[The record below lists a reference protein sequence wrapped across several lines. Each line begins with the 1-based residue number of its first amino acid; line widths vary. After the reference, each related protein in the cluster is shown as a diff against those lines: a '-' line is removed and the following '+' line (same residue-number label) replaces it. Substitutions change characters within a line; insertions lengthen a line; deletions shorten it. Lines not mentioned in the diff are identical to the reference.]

1 MADGSHGVS
10 ISCGKY
16 ITQFGFCQVFCI
28 QKHKISYLCRTL
40 TPKKYY
46 NQMTKKLINMI
57 ALSMIT
63 LASCTSKNE
72 LKTEAEPKNPFL
84 TEYTTPFQVPPFDQI
99 KNEHYLPAFEAGMKE
114 QLAEVE
120 AIVSN
125 AETPTFQNTILPF
138 DKSGETLD
146 RVSNV
151 FFNLNECLTNDEMIK
166 IAETVL
172 PLLSKHSDSIMMNPK
187 LFERIDYVY
196 QHRNEMGLDGQ
207 QIRVVEKYEQDFVR
221 NGAALPA
228 DKQAELSKINEQLST
243 LSLQF
248 GNNLL
253 KENANYKLVI
263 ENEADLAGL
272 PQTSID
278 AAAEQAKN
286 DSLEGKWVFTLSKPS
301 LIPFLQFSERRDLR
315 EQMYKAY
322 YNRGDNNNAN
332 DNKQLINEMVKL
344 RVQKAKLFGY
354 DNYADYVL
362 AVNMAKDSKTV
373 DKFLID
379 IFNPAQQLAKKE
391 LAEMQ
396 AIADE
401 EGANIKLEGWDW
413 WYYAEKLRKAK
424 YAFDENQIKPY
435 LTVDNVRNG
444 MFMAANKLY
453 GVTFTQN
460 TNLPVY
466 YPGVE
471 TYEVKEANGDFLG
484 ILYMDYYP
492 RESKSGGAWCTSFR
506 ESGHDING
514 KKIYPVVSLVMNFT
528 PASGDTPALLTW
540 DETETMW
547 HEFGH
552 SLHAFF
558 SDGLYSR
565 TCGNVPHDYVEM
577 PSQIMENWVAEPEVI
592 RMYAKHYQTGEPM
605 PDSLITKIENSAL
618 FNQGFMTT
626 ELIAASILDMKFHE
640 ITSIDEIKNLDV
652 DAFEKQQMDAIGLM
666 PEILPRY
673 RSTNFSHIFNGGYSA
688 GYYAYTWAEV
698 LDKDAFNYFKSS
710 GDLFNPELAAKF
722 RKHCLQEC
730 GNDEGMVQ
738 YRKFRGQDPDYE
750 PYLKARGLE

>member
-1 MADGSHGVS
+1 
-10 ISCGKY
+10 
-16 ITQFGFCQVFCI
+16 
-28 QKHKISYLCRTL
+28 
-40 TPKKYY
+40 
-46 NQMTKKLINMI
+46 MI
-57 ALSMIT
+57 ALSVIT
-63 LASCTSKNE
+63 LASCTSKPE
-72 LKTEAEPKNPFL
+72 QKTEVEVPNPFL
-84 TEYTTPFQVPPFDQI
+84 SEYTTPFQVPPFDQI
-99 KNEHYLPAFEAGMKE
+99 KNEQYLPAFEAGIAE
-114 QLAEVE
+114 QQAEVE
-120 AIVSN
+120 AIVNN
-125 AETPTFQNTILPF
+125 AEPATFQNTILSF
-138 DKSGETLD
+138 DKSGKTLS

-151 FFNLNECLTNDEMIK
+151 FFNLNECLTNDEMVA
-166 IAETVL
+166 IAEQVL
-172 PLLSKHSDSIMMNPK
+172 PMLSKHSDAIMMNPK

-196 QHRNEMGLDGQ
+196 QHRNEMGLDDQ
-207 QIRVVEKYEQDFVR
+207 QIRVVEKYHQDFMR
-221 NGAALPA
+221 HGAGLTA
-228 DKQAELSKINEQLST
+228 DKQEELSKINEQLST

-253 KENANYKLVI
+253 KENAGYKLVVD
-263 ENEADLAGL
+263 NEANLAGL

-278 AAAEQAKN
+278 AAAEQAKA
-286 DSLEGKWVFTLSKPS
+286 DGMEGKWVFTLSKPS
-301 LIPFLQFSERRDLR
+301 LIPFLQFADNRNLR

-322 YNRGDNNNAN
+322 YNRGDNNNEF
-332 DNKQLINEMVKL
+332 DNKNLINEMCKL

-354 DNYADYVL
+354 NNYADYVL
-362 AVNMAKDSKTV
+362 AVNMAQDSKTV

-396 AIADE
+396 AIADK
-401 EGANIKLEGWDW
+401 EGAGIKLEGWDW

-424 YAFDENQIKPY
+424 YDFDENYIKPY
-435 LTVDNVRNG
+435 LTVDNVRDG

-453 GVTFTQN
+453 GINFTKN
-460 TNLPVY
+460 ENLPVY

-492 RESKSGGAWCTSFR
+492 RDSKSGGAWCTSFR
-506 ESGHDING
+506 ESGYDING

-565 TCGNVPHDYVEM
+565 TCGNVPHDYVEL

-592 RMYAKHYQTGEPM
+592 RMYAKHYQTGEVM
-605 PDSLITKIENSAL
+605 PDSLIAKIENSAL

-626 ELIAASILDMKFHE
+626 ELIAASILDMKYHE
-640 ITSIDEIKNLDV
+640 LTEPQDLDV

-673 RSTNFSHIFNGGYSA
+673 RSTNFAHIFNGGYSA

-698 LDKDAFNYFKSS
+698 LDKDAFNYFKTS
-710 GDLFNPELAAKF
+710 GDLFNPELAASF
-722 RKHCLQEC
+722 RKNCLQEC

-750 PYLKARGLE
+750 PYLKARGLK

>member
-1 MADGSHGVS
+1 MMS
-10 ISCGKY
+10 
-16 ITQFGFCQVFCI
+16 
-28 QKHKISYLCRTL
+28 
-40 TPKKYY
+40 
-46 NQMTKKLINMI
+46 KKLINMI
-57 ALSMIT
+57 ALSVIT
-63 LASCTSKNE
+63 LASCSTKNE
-72 LKTEAEPKNPFL
+72 PKTEAEPKNPFL

-99 KNEHYLPAFEAGMKE
+99 KNEHYLPAFEAGIKE
-114 QLAEVE
+114 QQAEIE
-120 AIVSN
+120 TIANST
-125 AETPTFQNTILPF
+125 ETPTFENTILPF
-138 DKSGETLD
+138 DKSGQTLD

-151 FFNLNECLTNDEMIK
+151 FFNLNECLTNDEMNA
-166 IAETVL
+166 IAEQVL
-172 PLLSKHSDSIMMNPK
+172 PMLSKHGDAIMMNPK

-196 QHRNEMGLDGQ
+196 QHRNDMGLDDQ
-207 QIRVVEKYEQDFVR
+207 QIRVVEKYYKDFVR
-221 NGAALPA
+221 SGAGLPA

-253 KENANYKLVI
+253 KENAGFKLVI
-263 ENEADLAGL
+263 ENKEDLAGL
-272 PQTSID
+272 PKTSID

-286 DSLEGKWVFTLSKPS
+286 DGMEGKWVFTLSKPS
-301 LIPFLQFSERRDLR
+301 LIPFLQFSEKRDLR

-322 YNRGDNNNAN
+322 YNRGDNGNEY
-332 DNKQLINEMVKL
+332 DNKTLINEMLKL
-344 RVQKAKLFGY
+344 RVQKAQLMGF
-354 DNYADYVL
+354 DNHANYILD
-362 AVNMAKDSKTV
+362 VNMAKDAATV

-379 IFNPAQQLAKKE
+379 IFNPAHKLAKRE

-396 AIADE
+396 AIAKA
-401 EGANIKLEGWDW
+401 EGDDFKLEGWDW

-453 GVTFTQN
+453 GITFTQN

-484 ILYMDYYP
+484 ILYMDYFP

-506 ESGHDING
+506 ESGHDIEGN
-514 KKIYPVVSLVMNFT
+514 KIYPVVSLVMNFT
-528 PASGDTPALLTW
+528 PATGDTPALLTW

-565 TCGNVPHDYVEM
+565 TCGSVPRDYVEL

-592 RMYAKHYQTGEPM
+592 RMFAKHYQTGDVM

-640 ITSIDEIKNLDV
+640 LTEVKDLDV
-652 DAFEKQQMDAIGLM
+652 DAFEKEQMDAIGLM

-710 GDLFNPELAAKF
+710 GDLFNPELAASF
-722 RKHCLQEC
+722 RKNCLQEC

-738 YRKFRGQDPDYE
+738 YRKFRGQDPAYE
-750 PYLKARGLE
+750 PYLKARGLK

>member
-1 MADGSHGVS
+1 
-10 ISCGKY
+10 
-16 ITQFGFCQVFCI
+16 
-28 QKHKISYLCRTL
+28 
-40 TPKKYY
+40 
-46 NQMTKKLINMI
+46 MTKKLINMI
-57 ALSMIT
+57 ALSVIT
-63 LASCTSKNE
+63 LASCTSKPE
-72 LKTEAEPKNPFL
+72 QKAEVESPNPFL
-84 TEYTTPFQVPPFDQI
+84 SEYTTPFQVPPFDQI
-99 KNEHYLPAFEAGMKE
+99 KNEHYMPAFEAGIKE
-114 QLAEVE
+114 QQAEVE
-120 AIVSN
+120 AICNN
-125 AETPTFQNTILPF
+125 AEPATFENTILPF
-138 DKSGETLD
+138 DKSGQILD

-151 FFNLNECLTNDEMIK
+151 FFNLNECLTNDEMIA
-166 IAETVL
+166 IAEQVL
-172 PLLSKHSDSIMMNPK
+172 PMLSKHSDAIMMNPK

-196 QHRNEMGLDGQ
+196 QHRNEMGLDDQ
-207 QIRVVEKYEQDFVR
+207 QIRVVEKYHQDFIR
-221 NGAALPA
+221 SGAGLDAEQ
-228 DKQAELSKINEQLST
+228 QAELSRINEQLST

-253 KENANYKLVI
+253 KENAGYKLVV

-278 AAAEQAKN
+278 AAAEQAKA
-286 DSLEGKWVFTLSKPS
+286 DGMEGKWVFTLSKPS
-301 LIPFLQFSERRDLR
+301 LIPFLQFADNRDLR
-315 EQMYKAY
+315 EQMYKDY
-322 YNRGDNNNAN
+322 YNRGDNNNDY
-332 DNKQLINEMVKL
+332 DNKKLINEMCKL
-344 RVQKAKLFGY
+344 RVQKAKLFGF

-362 AVNMAKDSKTV
+362 DVNMAKDSKTV

-396 AIADE
+396 AIADK

-413 WYYAEKLRKAK
+413 WYYAEKLSKAK
-424 YAFDENQIKPY
+424 YDFDENYIKPY

-453 GVTFTQN
+453 GISFTQN
-460 TNLPVY
+460 TNLPIY

-484 ILYMDYYP
+484 ILYLDYYP

-514 KKIYPVVSLVMNFT
+514 KKIYPVISLVMNFT

-558 SDGLYSR
+558 SDGLYTR

-592 RMYAKHYQTGEPM
+592 RMYAKHYQTGEVM
-605 PDSLITKIENSAL
+605 PDSLIAKIENSAL

-626 ELIAASILDMKFHE
+626 ELIAASILDMKYHE
-640 ITSIDEIKNLDV
+640 LTEAQDLDI

-710 GDLFNPELAAKF
+710 GDLFNQELAASF
-722 RKHCLQEC
+722 RKNCLQEC

-750 PYLKARGLE
+750 PYLKARGLK

>member
-1 MADGSHGVS
+1 MA
-10 ISCGKY
+10 
-16 ITQFGFCQVFCI
+16 
-28 QKHKISYLCRTL
+28 
-40 TPKKYY
+40 
-46 NQMTKKLINMI
+46 KKLIKMI
-57 ALSMIT
+57 ALSVIT
-63 LASCTSKNE
+63 LAACTSTNE
-72 LKTEAEPKNPFL
+72 PKPEAETPNPFL

-120 AIVSN
+120 AIVN
-125 AETPTFQNTILPF
+125 NEETPTFENTILPF
-138 DKSGETLD
+138 DKSGKILS

-151 FFNLNECLTNDEMIK
+151 FFNLNECLTDDEMIA
-166 IAETVL
+166 IAEQVL
-172 PLLSKHSDSIMMNPK
+172 PMLSKHSDSIMMNPK

-196 QHRNEMGLDGQ
+196 QHRAEMGLDDQ

-228 DKQAELSKINEQLST
+228 EKQAELSQINEQLST

-253 KENANYKLVI
+253 KENAGYKLVI

-278 AAAEQAKN
+278 AAAEQAK
-286 DSLEGKWVFTLSKPS
+286 SEGMEGKWVFTLSKPS
-301 LIPFLQFSERRDLR
+301 LIPFLQFADNRNLR

-322 YNRGDNNNAN
+322 YNRGDNNNEY
-332 DNKQLINEMVKL
+332 DNKKLVNEMCKL

-362 AVNMAKDSKTV
+362 AVNMAQDSKTV

-396 AIADE
+396 AIADA
-401 EGANIKLEGWDW
+401 EGANFKLEGWDW

-444 MFMAANKLY
+444 MFDAANKLY
-453 GVTFTQN
+453 GVTFTKN
-460 TNLPVY
+460 ETLTIY

-484 ILYMDYYP
+484 ILYLDYYP

-506 ESGHDING
+506 ESGHDIEGN
-514 KKIYPVVSLVMNFT
+514 KIYPVISLVMNFT
-528 PASGDTPALLTW
+528 PASGNTPALLTW

-565 TCGNVPHDYVEM
+565 TCGNVPHDYVEL

-592 RMYAKHYQTGEPM
+592 RMYAKHYQTGEVM
-605 PDSLITKIENSAL
+605 PDSLINKIENSAL

-626 ELIAASILDMKFHE
+626 ELIAASILDMKYHE
-640 ITSIDEIKNLDV
+640 LTEPQDLDV

-666 PEILPRY
+666 SEILPRY
-673 RSTNFSHIFNGGYSA
+673 RSTNFAHIFNGGYSA

-698 LDKDAFNYFKSS
+698 LDKDAFNYFKTS
-710 GDLFNPELAAKF
+710 GDLFNPELAASF
-722 RKHCLQEC
+722 RKNCLQEC

-738 YRKFRGQDPDYE
+738 YRKFRGQEPEYE
-750 PYLKARGLE
+750 PYLKARGLK

>member
-1 MADGSHGVS
+1 MQAKKATFFIFAAQKS
-10 ISCGKY
+10 ITKPN
-16 ITQFGFCQVFCI
+16 TM
-28 QKHKISYLCRTL
+28 
-40 TPKKYY
+40 
-46 NQMTKKLINMI
+46 NKKLINML
-57 ALSMIT
+57 ALSVIT
-63 LASCTSKNE
+63 LASCTSKPQQ
-72 LKTEAEPKNPFL
+72 KTEAEAPNPFL
-84 TEYTTPFQVPPFDQI
+84 SEYTTPFQVPPFDQI
-99 KNEHYLPAFEAGMKE
+99 KNEQYMPAFEAGMKE
-114 QLAEVE
+114 QLAEVG
-120 AIVSN
+120 AICNS
-125 AETPTFQNTILPF
+125 AETPTFANTILPF

-151 FFNLNECLTNDEMIK
+151 FFNLNECLTNDEMIA
-166 IAETVL
+166 IAEQVL

-196 QHRNEMGLDGQ
+196 QHRNEMGLDDQ
-207 QIRVVEKYEQDFVR
+207 QIRVVEKYHQDFIR
-221 NGAALPA
+221 SGAGLPA
-228 DKQAELSKINEQLST
+228 DKQEELSKINEQLST

-248 GNNLL
+248 GNNLV
-253 KENANYKLVI
+253 KENASYKLVI

-278 AAAEQAKN
+278 AAAEQAKT
-286 DSLEGKWVFTLSKPS
+286 DGQEGKWVFTLSKPS
-301 LIPFLQFSERRDLR
+301 LIPFLQFADNRDLR

-322 YNRGDNNNAN
+322 YNRGDNNNEY
-332 DNKQLINEMVKL
+332 DNKKLINEMCKL
-344 RVQKAKLFGY
+344 RVQKAKIFGF

-362 AVNMAKDSKTV
+362 DVNMAKDSKTV

-396 AIADE
+396 AIADA
-401 EGANIKLEGWDW
+401 EGAGIKLEGWDW

-424 YAFDENQIKPY
+424 YAFDENYIKPY

-444 MFMAANKLY
+444 MFTAANKLY
-453 GVTFTQN
+453 GITFTQN

-506 ESGHDING
+506 ESGYDING

-558 SDGLYSR
+558 SDGLYDR

-605 PDSLITKIENSAL
+605 PDSLIDKIENSAL

-626 ELIAASILDMKFHE
+626 ELIAASILDMKYHE
-640 ITSIDEIKNLDV
+640 LTEPQDLDV

-710 GDLFNPELAAKF
+710 GDLFNPELAASF
-722 RKHCLQEC
+722 RKNCLQEC

-750 PYLKARGLE
+750 PYLKARGLK

>member
-1 MADGSHGVS
+1 MA
-10 ISCGKY
+10 
-16 ITQFGFCQVFCI
+16 
-28 QKHKISYLCRTL
+28 
-40 TPKKYY
+40 
-46 NQMTKKLINMI
+46 KKLINMI
-57 ALSMIT
+57 ALSVIT
-63 LASCTSKNE
+63 LASCNTNNE
-72 LKTEAEPKNPFL
+72 PKTEAEPKNPFL

-99 KNEHYLPAFEAGMKE
+99 KNEHYLPAFEAGIKE
-114 QLAEVE
+114 QQAEIE
-120 AIVSN
+120 TIANST
-125 AETPTFQNTILPF
+125 ETPTFENTILPF
-138 DKSGETLD
+138 DKSGQTLD

-151 FFNLNECLTNDEMIK
+151 FFNLNECLTNDEMNA
-166 IAETVL
+166 IAEQVL
-172 PLLSKHSDSIMMNPK
+172 PMLSKHGDAIMMNPK

-196 QHRNEMGLDGQ
+196 QHRNEMGLDDQ
-207 QIRVVEKYEQDFVR
+207 QIRVVEKYHQDFVR

-228 DKQAELSKINEQLST
+228 DKQGELSQINEQLST

-278 AAAEQAKN
+278 AAAEQAKA
-286 DSLEGKWVFTLSKPS
+286 DGMEGKWVFTLSKPS
-301 LIPFLQFSERRDLR
+301 LIPFLQFADNYKLR
-315 EQMYKAY
+315 KEMYDAY
-322 YNRGDNNNAN
+322 YNRGDNNNEY
-332 DNKQLINEMVKL
+332 DNKALIKQMLEL
-344 RVQKAKLFGY
+344 RLKKAQLFGY
-354 DNYADYVL
+354 ENFADYVL
-362 AVNMAKDSKTV
+362 AVNMAHDSKTV
-373 DKFLID
+373 DKFLVD
-379 IFNPAQQLAKKE
+379 IFKPAQDLAKKE

-396 AIADE
+396 EIRYKEYMSRTFEKE
-401 EGANIKLEGWDW
+401 EIVKPKDRVNKIYGSDW
-413 WYYAEKLRKAK
+413 WYYAEKLRKVK
-424 YAFDENQIKPY
+424 YDFDENYIKPY

-453 GVTFTQN
+453 GITFTQN
-460 TNLPVY
+460 TNLPIY

-484 ILYMDYYP
+484 ILYLDYYP

-592 RMYAKHYQTGEPM
+592 RMYAKHYKTGEPM
-605 PDSLITKIENSAL
+605 PDSLIAKIENSAL

-640 ITSIDEIKNLDV
+640 ITSIKEIQAMDV

-666 PEILPRY
+666 REILPRY

-710 GDLFNPELAAKF
+710 GDLFNPELAASF
-722 RKHCLQEC
+722 RKNCLQEC

-750 PYLKARGLE
+750 PYLKARGLK

>member
-1 MADGSHGVS
+1 MA
-10 ISCGKY
+10 
-16 ITQFGFCQVFCI
+16 
-28 QKHKISYLCRTL
+28 
-40 TPKKYY
+40 
-46 NQMTKKLINMI
+46 KKLINMI

-63 LASCTSKNE
+63 LASCTSNNE
-72 LKTEAEPKNPFL
+72 PKTEAEPKNPFL

-196 QHRNEMGLDGQ
+196 QHRNEMGLDDQ

-228 DKQAELSKINEQLST
+228 DKQEELSKINEQLST

-253 KENANYKLVI
+253 KENAGFKLVI

-278 AAAEQAKN
+278 AAAEQAKAEGM
-286 DSLEGKWVFTLSKPS
+286 EGKWVFTLSKPS

-322 YNRGDNNNAN
+322 YNRGDNNNEY
-332 DNKQLINEMVKL
+332 DNKKLINEMVKL

-362 AVNMAKDSKTV
+362 AVNMAKDLKTV

-396 AIADE
+396 AIADA

-626 ELIAASILDMKFHE
+626 ELIAASILDMKYHE
-640 ITSIDEIKNLDV
+640 LTEVKDLDV
-652 DAFEKQQMDAIGLM
+652 DTFEKEQMDAIGLM

-710 GDLFNPELAAKF
+710 GDLFNPELAASF
-722 RKHCLQEC
+722 RKNCLQEC

-750 PYLKARGLE
+750 PYLKARGLK

>member
-1 MADGSHGVS
+1 MA
-10 ISCGKY
+10 
-16 ITQFGFCQVFCI
+16 
-28 QKHKISYLCRTL
+28 
-40 TPKKYY
+40 
-46 NQMTKKLINMI
+46 KKLINMI

-63 LASCTSKNE
+63 LASCTSNNE
-72 LKTEAEPKNPFL
+72 PKTEAEPKNPFL

-151 FFNLNECLTNDEMIK
+151 FFNLNECLTNDEMVA
-166 IAETVL
+166 IAEQVL
-172 PLLSKHSDSIMMNPK
+172 PMLSKHSDAIMMNPK

-196 QHRNEMGLDGQ
+196 QHRNEMGLDDQ
-207 QIRVVEKYEQDFVR
+207 QIRVVEKYHQDFIR
-221 NGAALPA
+221 SGASLNAEQ
-228 DKQAELSKINEQLST
+228 QAELSQINEQLST

-253 KENANYKLVI
+253 KENAGYKLVV

-278 AAAEQAKN
+278 AAAEQAKAEGM
-286 DSLEGKWVFTLSKPS
+286 EGKWVFTLSKPS
-301 LIPFLQFSERRDLR
+301 LIPFLQFADNRDLR
-315 EQMYKAY
+315 EKMYKAY
-322 YNRGDNNNAN
+322 YNRGDNNNEY
-332 DNKQLINEMVKL
+332 DNKKLINEMCKL

-362 AVNMAKDSKTV
+362 AVNMAQDSKTV

-471 TYEVKEANGDFLG
+471 TFEVKEANGDFLG
-484 ILYMDYYP
+484 ILYLDYYP

-640 ITSIDEIKNLDV
+640 LTEVKDLDV
-652 DAFEKQQMDAIGLM
+652 DAFEKEQMDAIGLM
-666 PEILPRY
+666 KEILPRY

-710 GDLFNPELAAKF
+710 GDLFNPELAASF
-722 RKHCLQEC
+722 RKNCLQEC

-750 PYLKARGLE
+750 PYLKARGLK

>member
-1 MADGSHGVS
+1 
-10 ISCGKY
+10 
-16 ITQFGFCQVFCI
+16 
-28 QKHKISYLCRTL
+28 
-40 TPKKYY
+40 
-46 NQMTKKLINMI
+46 MI
-57 ALSMIT
+57 ALSVIT
-63 LASCTSKNE
+63 LASCTSKPE
-72 LKTEAEPKNPFL
+72 QKPEAESPNPFL

-99 KNEHYLPAFEAGMKE
+99 KNEHYLPAFEAGIAE
-114 QLAEVE
+114 QQAEIE
-120 AIVSN
+120 AIAN
-125 AETPTFQNTILPF
+125 NTEPATFKNTILPY
-138 DKSGETLD
+138 DKSGQTLS

-151 FFNLNECLTNDEMIK
+151 FFNLNECLTNDEMVA
-166 IAETVL
+166 IAEQVL
-172 PLLSKHSDSIMMNPK
+172 PMLSKHSDAIMMNPK
-187 LFERIDYVY
+187 LFERIDYVF
-196 QHRNEMGLDGQ
+196 QHCEEMELDDQ
-207 QIRVVEKYEQDFVR
+207 QIRVVKKYHEDFMR
-221 NGAALPA
+221 HGAGLPA
-228 DKQAELSKINEQLST
+228 DKQAELSQINEQLST

-253 KENANYKLVI
+253 KENSGYKLII
-263 ENEADLAGL
+263 EDEKDLAGL

-278 AAAEQAKN
+278 AAAEQAKAEGM
-286 DSLEGKWVFTLSKPS
+286 EGKWVFTLSKPS
-301 LIPFLQFSERRDLR
+301 LIPFLQFADNRDLR
-315 EQMYKAY
+315 EKMYKAY
-322 YNRGDNNNAN
+322 YNRGDNNNEY
-332 DNKQLINEMVKL
+332 DNKKLINEMCKL

-362 AVNMAKDSKTV
+362 AVNMAQNSKIV

-396 AIADE
+396 AIADA
-401 EGANIKLEGWDW
+401 EGAGIKLEGWDW

-424 YAFDENQIKPY
+424 YDFDENYIKPY

-453 GVTFTQN
+453 GITFTQN
-460 TNLPVY
+460 TNLPIY

-484 ILYMDYYP
+484 ILYMDYFP

-558 SDGLYSR
+558 SEGLYTR

-592 RMYAKHYQTGEPM
+592 RMYAKHYKTGEVM
-605 PDSLITKIENSAL
+605 PDSLIAKIENSAL

-640 ITSIDEIKNLDV
+640 LTEVQDLDV

-710 GDLFNPELAAKF
+710 GDLFNPELAASF
-722 RKHCLQEC
+722 RKNCLQEC

-750 PYLKARGLE
+750 PYLKARGLK

>member
-1 MADGSHGVS
+1 MS
-10 ISCGKY
+10 K
-16 ITQFGFCQVFCI
+16 
-28 QKHKISYLCRTL
+28 KII
-40 TPKKYY
+40 K
-46 NQMTKKLINMI
+46 MI
-57 ALSMIT
+57 ALSVIT
-63 LASCTSKNE
+63 LASCTSKPE
-72 LKTEAEPKNPFL
+72 QKVKVEEPNPFL
-84 TEYTTPFQVPPFDQI
+84 NEYTTPFQVPPFDQI

-120 AIVSN
+120 AIVDK
-125 AETPTFQNTILPF
+125 AEPATFENTILPY
-138 DKSGETLD
+138 DKSGKILS

-151 FFNLNECLTNDEMIK
+151 FFNLNECLTNDEMIA
-166 IAETVL
+166 IAEQVL
-172 PLLSKHSDSIMMNPK
+172 PLISKHSDAIMMNPK

-196 QHRNEMGLDGQ
+196 QHRNEMGLDDQ
-207 QIRVVEKYEQDFVR
+207 QIRVVEKYHQDFMR
-221 NGAALPA
+221 HGAGLSAE
-228 DKQAELSKINEQLST
+228 KQAELSQINEQLST

-253 KENANYKLVI
+253 KENAGYKLVI
-263 ENEADLAGL
+263 DNEKDLSGL

-278 AAAEQAKN
+278 AATEQAKAEGM
-286 DSLEGKWVFTLSKPS
+286 EGKWVFTLSKPS
-301 LIPFLQFSERRDLR
+301 LIPFLQFADNRDLR

-322 YNRGDNNNAN
+322 YNRGDNNNEY
-332 DNKQLINEMVKL
+332 DNKKLINEMCKL

-391 LAEMQ
+391 LSEMQ
-396 AIADE
+396 AIADKA
-401 EGANIKLEGWDW
+401 GANIKLEGWDW

-424 YAFDENQIKPY
+424 YDFDENYIKPY

-453 GVTFTQN
+453 GITFTQN
-460 TNLPVY
+460 TNLPIY

-484 ILYMDYYP
+484 ILYLDYYP

-558 SDGLYSR
+558 SDGLYTR

-592 RMYAKHYQTGEPM
+592 RMYAKHYQTSEPM
-605 PDSLITKIENSAL
+605 PDSLINKIENSAL

-640 ITSIDEIKNLDV
+640 LTEVQDLDV

-710 GDLFNPELAAKF
+710 GNLFNPELAASF
-722 RKHCLQEC
+722 RKNCLQEC

-738 YRKFRGQDPDYE
+738 YRKFRGQDPDSG
-750 PYLKARGLE
+750 PYLKARGLK

>member
-1 MADGSHGVS
+1 M
-10 ISCGKY
+10 
-16 ITQFGFCQVFCI
+16 
-28 QKHKISYLCRTL
+28 
-40 TPKKYY
+40 
-46 NQMTKKLINMI
+46 
-57 ALSMIT
+57 
-63 LASCTSKNE
+63 
-72 LKTEAEPKNPFL
+72 
-84 TEYTTPFQVPPFDQI
+84 PPFDQI
-99 KNEHYLPAFEAGMKE
+99 KNEHYMPAFETGIAE
-114 QLAEVE
+114 QQAEVD
-120 AIVSN
+120 AIVNN
-125 AETPTFQNTILPF
+125 AETPTFENTILPF
-138 DKSGETLD
+138 DKSGQTLN

-151 FFNLNECLTNDEMIK
+151 FFNLNECLTNDEMVA
-166 IAETVL
+166 IAEQVL
-172 PLLSKHSDSIMMNPK
+172 PMLSKHSDAIMMNPK
-187 LFERIDYVY
+187 LFERIDYVF
-196 QHRNEMGLDGQ
+196 QHCDEMGLDDQ
-207 QIRVVEKYEQDFVR
+207 QIRVVKKYHEDFMR
-221 NGAALPA
+221 HGAGLPA
-228 DKQAELSKINEQLST
+228 DKQAELSQINERLST

-253 KENANYKLVI
+253 KENAGYKLVI

-278 AAAEQAKN
+278 AAAEQAKAEGM
-286 DSLEGKWVFTLSKPS
+286 EGKWVFTLSKPS
-301 LIPFLQFSERRDLR
+301 LIPFLQFADNRDMR

-322 YNRGDNNNAN
+322 YNRGDNGNEY
-332 DNKQLINEMVKL
+332 DNKQLINEMCKL

-362 AVNMAKDSKTV
+362 AVNMAQDSKTV

-396 AIADE
+396 SIADK

-424 YAFDENQIKPY
+424 YDFDENYIKPY

-444 MFMAANKLY
+444 MFTAANKLY
-453 GVTFTQN
+453 GITFTQN

-558 SDGLYSR
+558 SDGLYTR

-592 RMYAKHYQTGEPM
+592 RMYAKHYKTGEVM
-605 PDSLITKIENSAL
+605 PDSLIAKIENSAL

-626 ELIAASILDMKFHE
+626 ELIAASILDMKYHE
-640 ITSIDEIKNLDV
+640 LTEVQDLDI

-710 GDLFNPELAAKF
+710 GNLFNPELAASF
-722 RKHCLQEC
+722 RKNCLQEC

-750 PYLKARGLE
+750 PYLKARGLK

>member
-1 MADGSHGVS
+1 MA
-10 ISCGKY
+10 
-16 ITQFGFCQVFCI
+16 
-28 QKHKISYLCRTL
+28 
-40 TPKKYY
+40 
-46 NQMTKKLINMI
+46 KKLINMI
-57 ALSMIT
+57 ALSVIT
-63 LASCTSKNE
+63 LASCSTKNE
-72 LKTEAEPKNPFL
+72 PKTEAEPKNPFL

-114 QLAEVE
+114 QLADVE
-120 AIVSN
+120 AIVGN
-125 AETPTFQNTILPF
+125 ADTPTFQNTILPF

-151 FFNLNECLTNDEMIK
+151 FFNLNECLTNDEMIA
-166 IAETVL
+166 IAEQVL
-172 PLLSKHSDSIMMNPK
+172 PMLSKHSDSIMMNPK

-196 QHRNEMGLDGQ
+196 QHRNEMGLDDQ

-228 DKQAELSKINEQLST
+228 DKQEELSKINEQLST

-253 KENANYKLVI
+253 KENAGYKLVI
-263 ENEADLAGL
+263 ENKEDLAGL

-278 AAAEQAKN
+278 AAAEQAKA
-286 DSLEGKWVFTLSKPS
+286 DGMEGKWVFTLSKPS

-396 AIADE
+396 AIADA

-592 RMYAKHYQTGEPM
+592 RMYAKHYKTGEPM

-640 ITSIDEIKNLDV
+640 LTEVKDLDV
-652 DAFEKQQMDAIGLM
+652 DAFEKEQMDAIGLM

-710 GDLFNPELAAKF
+710 GDLFNPELAASF
-722 RKHCLQEC
+722 RKNCLQEC

-750 PYLKARGLE
+750 PYLKARGLK

>member
-1 MADGSHGVS
+1 
-10 ISCGKY
+10 
-16 ITQFGFCQVFCI
+16 
-28 QKHKISYLCRTL
+28 
-40 TPKKYY
+40 
-46 NQMTKKLINMI
+46 MI
-57 ALSMIT
+57 ALSVIT
-63 LASCTSKNE
+63 LASCT
-72 LKTEAEPKNPFL
+72 TEPKPQPEVEKPNPFL
-84 TEYTTPFQVPPFDQI
+84 SEYTTPFQVPPFDQI

-120 AIVSN
+120 AIVNN
-125 AETPTFQNTILPF
+125 AEPATFENTILPY
-138 DKSGETLD
+138 DKSGQTLN

-151 FFNLNECLTNDEMIK
+151 FFNLNECLTNDEMVA
-166 IAETVL
+166 IAEQVL
-172 PLLSKHSDSIMMNPK
+172 PMLSKHSDSIMMNPK

-196 QHRNEMGLDGQ
+196 QHRNETGLDDQ
-207 QIRVVEKYEQDFVR
+207 QIRVVEKYHQDFMR
-221 NGAALPA
+221 HGAGLPA
-228 DKQAELSKINEQLST
+228 DKQAELSRINEQLST

-253 KENANYKLVI
+253 KENAGYKLVI

-278 AAAEQAKN
+278 AAAEQAKAEGM
-286 DSLEGKWVFTLSKPS
+286 EGKWVFTLSKPS
-301 LIPFLQFSERRDLR
+301 LIPFLQFADNRDLR

-322 YNRGDNNNAN
+322 YNRGDNNNEY
-332 DNKQLINEMVKL
+332 DNKKLINEMCKL
-344 RVQKAKLFGY
+344 RVQKAKLFGF

-362 AVNMAKDSKTV
+362 DVNMAKDSKTV

-379 IFNPAQQLAKKE
+379 IFNPAQKLAKKE

-396 AIADE
+396 AIADK

-424 YAFDENQIKPY
+424 YDFDENYIKPY

-444 MFMAANKLY
+444 MFTAANKLY
-453 GVTFTQN
+453 GISFTQN
-460 TNLPVY
+460 TNLPIY

-484 ILYMDYYP
+484 ILYLDYYP

-514 KKIYPVVSLVMNFT
+514 KKIYPVISLVMNFT

-558 SDGLYSR
+558 SDGLYTR

-592 RMYAKHYQTGEPM
+592 RMYAKHYQTGEVM
-605 PDSLITKIENSAL
+605 PDSLIAKIENSAL

-626 ELIAASILDMKFHE
+626 ELIAASILDMKYHE
-640 ITSIDEIKNLDV
+640 LTEPQDLDV

-673 RSTNFSHIFNGGYSA
+673 RSTNFAHIFNGGYSA

-710 GDLFNPELAAKF
+710 GDLFNQELAASF
-722 RKHCLQEC
+722 RKNCLQEC

-738 YRKFRGQDPDYE
+738 YRKFRGQDPDYG
-750 PYLKARGLE
+750 PYLKARGLK

>member
-1 MADGSHGVS
+1 
-10 ISCGKY
+10 
-16 ITQFGFCQVFCI
+16 
-28 QKHKISYLCRTL
+28 
-40 TPKKYY
+40 
-46 NQMTKKLINMI
+46 MTKKLINMI
-57 ALSMIT
+57 ALSVIT
-63 LASCTSKNE
+63 LASCTTKPEQKAENE
-72 LKTEAEPKNPFL
+72 IPNPFL
-84 TEYTTPFQVPPFDQI
+84 SEYTTQFQVPPFDQI
-99 KNEHYLPAFEAGMKE
+99 KNEHYLPAFDAGIAE
-114 QLAEVE
+114 QQAEVE
-120 AIVSN
+120 AIIN
-125 AETPTFQNTILPF
+125 KEEMPTFENTILPY
-138 DKSGETLD
+138 DKSGKILS

-151 FFNLNECLTNDEMIK
+151 FFNLNECLTNDEMVA
-166 IAETVL
+166 IAEKVL
-172 PLLSKHSDSIMMNPK
+172 PMLSKHSDAIMMNPK

-196 QHRNEMGLDGQ
+196 QHRNEMGLDDQ
-207 QIRVVEKYEQDFVR
+207 QIRVVEKYHQDFVR

-228 DKQAELSKINEQLST
+228 DKQAELSQINEQLST

-253 KENANYKLVI
+253 KENAGYKLVI

-278 AAAEQAKN
+278 AAAEQAKVEGM
-286 DSLEGKWVFTLSKPS
+286 EGKWVFTLSKPS
-301 LIPFLQFSERRDLR
+301 LIPFLQYADNRDLR
-315 EQMYKAY
+315 EKMYKAY
-322 YNRGDNNNAN
+322 YNRGDNNNEY
-332 DNKQLINEMVKL
+332 DNKALIKQMLEL
-344 RVQKAKLFGY
+344 RQQKAQLMGF
-354 DNYADYVL
+354 DNFANYVL
-362 AVNMAKDSKTV
+362 DVNMAKDAATV

-379 IFNPAQQLAKKE
+379 IFNPAQELAKRE

-396 AIADE
+396 AIADAE
-401 EGANIKLEGWDW
+401 AAGFKLEGWDW

-424 YAFDENQIKPY
+424 YDFDENYIKPY

-453 GVTFTQN
+453 GITFTQN

-484 ILYMDYYP
+484 ILYLDYYP

-514 KKIYPVVSLVMNFT
+514 KKIYPVISLVMNFT

-558 SDGLYSR
+558 SDGLYTR

-577 PSQIMENWVAEPEVI
+577 PSQIMKNWVAEPEVI
-592 RMYAKHYQTGEPM
+592 RMYAKHYKTGEVM

-618 FNQGFMTT
+618 FNPGFMTT
-626 ELIAASILDMKFHE
+626 ELIAASILDMKYHE
-640 ITSIDEIKNLDV
+640 LTEVQDLDV
-652 DAFEKQQMDAIGLM
+652 DVFEKQQMDAISLM

-698 LDKDAFNYFKSS
+698 LDKDAFNFFKSS
-710 GDLFNPELAAKF
+710 GDLFNPELAASF
-722 RKHCLQEC
+722 RKNCLQEC

-750 PYLKARGLE
+750 PYLKARGLK

>member
-1 MADGSHGVS
+1 
-10 ISCGKY
+10 
-16 ITQFGFCQVFCI
+16 
-28 QKHKISYLCRTL
+28 
-40 TPKKYY
+40 
-46 NQMTKKLINMI
+46 MI
-57 ALSMIT
+57 ALSVIV
-63 LASCTSKNE
+63 LASCTSKPE
-72 LKTEAEPKNPFL
+72 QKPEAEKPNPFL
-84 TEYTTPFQVPPFDQI
+84 SEYTTPFQVPPFDEI
-99 KNEHYLPAFEAGMKE
+99 KNEHYLPAFEAGIAE
-114 QLAEVE
+114 QQAEIDD
-120 AIVSN
+120 IVNN
-125 AETPTFQNTILPF
+125 AETPTFENTILPY
-138 DKSGETLD
+138 DKSGQTLS

-151 FFNLNECLTNDEMIK
+151 FFNLNECLTNDEMVA
-166 IAETVL
+166 IAEQVL
-172 PLLSKHSDSIMMNPK
+172 PMLSKHSDAIMMNPK

-196 QHRNEMGLDGQ
+196 QHRNEMGLDDQ
-207 QIRVVEKYEQDFVR
+207 QIRVVEKYHQDFMR
-221 NGAALPA
+221 HGAGLNAEQ
-228 DKQAELSKINEQLST
+228 QAELSQINEQLST

-253 KENANYKLVI
+253 KENAGYKLVI
-263 ENEADLAGL
+263 EDKADLAGL
-272 PQTSID
+272 PQTSIA
-278 AAAEQAKN
+278 AAAEQAKA
-286 DSLEGKWVFTLSKPS
+286 DGMEGKWVFTLSKPS
-301 LIPFLQFSERRDLR
+301 LIPFLQFADNRDLR

-322 YNRGDNNNAN
+322 YNRGDNNNEY
-332 DNKQLINEMVKL
+332 DNKKLVNEMCKL
-344 RVQKAKLFGY
+344 RVQKAKLFGF

-362 AVNMAKDSKTV
+362 DVNMAKDSKTV

-379 IFNPAQQLAKKE
+379 IFNPAQKLAKKE

-396 AIADE
+396 AIADK

-424 YAFDENQIKPY
+424 YDFDENYIKPY
-435 LTVDNVRNG
+435 LTVDNVRDG
-444 MFMAANKLY
+444 MFLAARMLY
-453 GVTFTQN
+453 GVTFTKN
-460 TNLPVY
+460 ETLPIY

-471 TYEVKEANGDFLG
+471 TYEVKEANGDLLG

-640 ITSIDEIKNLDV
+640 LTEVKDLDV
-652 DAFEKQQMDAIGLM
+652 DAFEKEQMDAIGLM
-666 PEILPRY
+666 KEILPRY

-710 GDLFNPELAAKF
+710 GDLFNPDLAASF
-722 RKHCLQEC
+722 RKNCLQEC

-750 PYLKARGLE
+750 PYLKARGLK

>member
-1 MADGSHGVS
+1 MFLLFRKEKNN
-10 ISCGKY
+10 I
-16 ITQFGFCQVFCI
+16 F
-28 QKHKISYLCRTL
+28 YLCSLENTL
-40 TPKKYY
+40 
-46 NQMTKKLINMI
+46 NIDIMTKKLINMI
-57 ALSMIT
+57 ALSVIT
-63 LASCTSKNE
+63 LASCTSKPE
-72 LKTEAEPKNPFL
+72 QKTEVEKPNPFL

-99 KNEHYLPAFEAGMKE
+99 KNEHYMPAFEAGIAE
-114 QLAEVE
+114 QQAEVD
-120 AIVSN
+120 AIVNN
-125 AETPTFQNTILPF
+125 AETPTFENTILPY
-138 DKSGETLD
+138 DKSGQILD

-151 FFNLNECLTNDEMIK
+151 FFNLNECLTNDEMVA
-166 IAETVL
+166 IAEQVL
-172 PLLSKHSDSIMMNPK
+172 PMLSKHSDAIMMNPE
-187 LFERIDYVY
+187 LFKRIDYVY
-196 QHRNEMGLDGQ
+196 QHRNEMGLDDQ
-207 QIRVVEKYEQDFVR
+207 QIRVVEKYHQDFIR
-221 NGAALPA
+221 SGAGLTAEQ
-228 DKQAELSKINEQLST
+228 QAELSQINEQLST

-253 KENANYKLVI
+253 KENSGYKLVI
-263 ENEADLAGL
+263 DKEENLAGL

-278 AAAEQAKN
+278 AAAEQAKS
-286 DSLEGKWVFTLSKPS
+286 DGMEGKWVFTLSKPS
-301 LIPFLQFSERRDLR
+301 LIPFLQFSDYPRLR
-315 EQMYKAY
+315 KKMYMAY
-322 YNRGDNNNAN
+322 YNRGDNNNEY
-332 DNKQLINEMVKL
+332 DNKALIKQMLEL
-344 RVQKAKLFGY
+344 RLRKAQLFGY
-354 DNYADYVL
+354 ENFADYVL

-379 IFNPAQQLAKKE
+379 IFKPAQELAKKE

-396 AIADE
+396 EIAYKECENKENEAIE
-401 EGANIKLEGWDW
+401 VQGCDW

-424 YAFDENQIKPY
+424 YDFDENYIKPY

-453 GVTFTQN
+453 GITFTQN
-460 TNLPVY
+460 TNLPIY

-484 ILYMDYYP
+484 ILYLDYYP

-506 ESGHDING
+506 ESGYDING
-514 KKIYPVVSLVMNFT
+514 NKIYPVVSLVMNFT

-558 SDGLYSR
+558 SDGLYDR
-565 TCGNVPHDYVEM
+565 TCGNVPHDYVEL

-592 RMYAKHYQTGEPM
+592 RMYAKHYQTGEVM
-605 PDSLITKIENSAL
+605 PDSLIAKIENSAL

-640 ITSIDEIKNLDV
+640 ITSVEQIKAMDV
-652 DAFEKQQMDAIGLM
+652 DAFEKQQMDAVGLM

-673 RSTNFSHIFNGGYSA
+673 RATNFAHIFNGGYSA

-698 LDKDAFNYFKSS
+698 LDKDAFNYFKTS
-710 GDLFNPELAAKF
+710 GDLFNPELAASF
-722 RKHCLQEC
+722 RKNCLQEC

-750 PYLKARGLE
+750 PYLKARGLK

>member
-1 MADGSHGVS
+1 
-10 ISCGKY
+10 
-16 ITQFGFCQVFCI
+16 
-28 QKHKISYLCRTL
+28 
-40 TPKKYY
+40 
-46 NQMTKKLINMI
+46 MI
-57 ALSMIT
+57 ALSVIT
-63 LASCTSKNE
+63 LASCTNE
-72 LKTEAEPKNPFL
+72 PQPQPKVENPNPFL
-84 TEYTTPFQVPPFDQI
+84 SEYTTPFQVPPFDQI

-120 AIVSN
+120 AIVN
-125 AETPTFQNTILPF
+125 NTEEATFENTILPY
-138 DKSGETLD
+138 DKSGQTLS

-151 FFNLNECLTNDEMIK
+151 FFNLNECLTNDEMVA
-166 IAETVL
+166 IAEQVL
-172 PLLSKHSDSIMMNPK
+172 PMLSKHSDAIMMNPK

-196 QHRNEMGLDGQ
+196 QHRNETGLDDQ
-207 QIRVVEKYEQDFVR
+207 QIRVVEKYHQDFMR
-221 NGAALPA
+221 HGAGLNAEQ
-228 DKQAELSKINEQLST
+228 QAELSRINEQLST

-253 KENANYKLVI
+253 KENAGYKLVI

-278 AAAEQAKN
+278 AAAEQAKAEGM
-286 DSLEGKWVFTLSKPS
+286 EGKWVFTLSKPS
-301 LIPFLQFSERRDLR
+301 LIPFLQFADNRDLR

-322 YNRGDNNNAN
+322 YNRGDNNNEY
-332 DNKQLINEMVKL
+332 DNKKLINEMCKL
-344 RVQKAKLFGY
+344 RVQKAKLFGF

-362 AVNMAKDSKTV
+362 DINMAKDSKTV

-379 IFNPAQQLAKKE
+379 IFNPAQKLAKKE

-396 AIADE
+396 AIADK

-424 YAFDENQIKPY
+424 YDFDENYIKPY

-444 MFMAANKLY
+444 MFDAANKLY
-453 GVTFTQN
+453 GISFTKN
-460 TNLPVY
+460 ETLPIY

-484 ILYMDYYP
+484 ILYLDYYP

-514 KKIYPVVSLVMNFT
+514 KKIYPVISLVMNFT

-558 SDGLYSR
+558 SDGLYTR

-592 RMYAKHYQTGEPM
+592 RMYAKHYKTGEVM

-626 ELIAASILDMKFHE
+626 ELIAASILDMKYHE
-640 ITSIDEIKNLDV
+640 LTEAQELDV
-652 DAFEKQQMDAIGLM
+652 DAFEKQQMDAISLM

-710 GDLFNPELAAKF
+710 GDLFNQELAASF
-722 RKHCLQEC
+722 RKNCLQEC

-750 PYLKARGLE
+750 PYLKARGLK

>member
-1 MADGSHGVS
+1 MA
-10 ISCGKY
+10 
-16 ITQFGFCQVFCI
+16 
-28 QKHKISYLCRTL
+28 
-40 TPKKYY
+40 
-46 NQMTKKLINMI
+46 KKLINMI
-57 ALSMIT
+57 ALSVIT

-72 LKTEAEPKNPFL
+72 PKTEAEPKNPFL
-84 TEYTTPFQVPPFDQI
+84 TEYATPFQVPPFDQI

-120 AIVSN
+120 AIIGN

-151 FFNLNECLTNDEMIK
+151 FFNLNECLTNDEMVK

-196 QHRNEMGLDGQ
+196 QHRNEMGLDDQ

-228 DKQAELSKINEQLST
+228 DKQEELSKINEQLST

-253 KENANYKLVI
+253 KENAGYKLVI

-286 DSLEGKWVFTLSKPS
+286 DGMEGKWVFTLSKPS

-362 AVNMAKDSKTV
+362 AVNMAQDSKTV

-396 AIADE
+396 AIADA

-471 TYEVKEANGDFLG
+471 TYEVQEANGDFLG

-528 PASGDTPALLTW
+528 PASGGTPALLTW

-626 ELIAASILDMKFHE
+626 ELIAASILDMKYHE
-640 ITSIDEIKNLDV
+640 LTEVKDLDV
-652 DAFEKQQMDAIGLM
+652 DAFEKEQMDAIGLM
-666 PEILPRY
+666 KEILPRY

-710 GDLFNPELAAKF
+710 GDLFNPELAASF
-722 RKHCLQEC
+722 RKNCLQEC

-750 PYLKARGLE
+750 PYLKARGLK

>member
-1 MADGSHGVS
+1 MA
-10 ISCGKY
+10 
-16 ITQFGFCQVFCI
+16 
-28 QKHKISYLCRTL
+28 
-40 TPKKYY
+40 
-46 NQMTKKLINMI
+46 KKLINMI
-57 ALSMIT
+57 ALSVIT
-63 LASCTSKNE
+63 LASCSTKNE
-72 LKTEAEPKNPFL
+72 PKTEAEPKNPFL

-120 AIVSN
+120 AIIGN

-151 FFNLNECLTNDEMIK
+151 FFNLTECLTNDEMIK

-196 QHRNEMGLDGQ
+196 QHRNEMGLDDQ

-228 DKQAELSKINEQLST
+228 DKQEELSKINEQLST

-253 KENANYKLVI
+253 KENAGYKLII

-278 AAAEQAKN
+278 AAAEQAKA
-286 DSLEGKWVFTLSKPS
+286 DSIEGKWVFTLSKPS
-301 LIPFLQFSERRDLR
+301 LIPFLQFADNRDLR

-362 AVNMAKDSKTV
+362 AVNMAQDSKTV

-396 AIADE
+396 AIADA

-435 LTVDNVRNG
+435 LTIDNVRNG

-528 PASGDTPALLTW
+528 PASGGTPALLTW

-626 ELIAASILDMKFHE
+626 ELIAASILDMKYHE
-640 ITSIDEIKNLDV
+640 LTEAQDLDV
-652 DAFEKQQMDAIGLM
+652 DAFEKEQMDAIGLM

-698 LDKDAFNYFKSS
+698 LDKDAFNYFKTS
-710 GDLFNPELAAKF
+710 GDLFNPELAASF
-722 RKHCLQEC
+722 RKNCLQEC

-750 PYLKARGLE
+750 PYLKARGLK

>member
-1 MADGSHGVS
+1 MQAKKTTFFIFAREKPTSN
-10 ISCGKY
+10 
-16 ITQFGFCQVFCI
+16 I
-28 QKHKISYLCRTL
+28 Q
-40 TPKKYY
+40 
-46 NQMTKKLINMI
+46 NMNKKLINMI
-57 ALSMIT
+57 ALSVIV
-63 LASCTSKNE
+63 LASCTSKPE
-72 LKTEAEPKNPFL
+72 QKPEAEKPNPFL
-84 TEYTTPFQVPPFDQI
+84 SEYTTPFQVPPFDEI
-99 KNEHYLPAFEAGMKE
+99 KNEHYLPAFEAGIAE
-114 QLAEVE
+114 QQAEID
-120 AIVSN
+120 AIVNN
-125 AETPTFQNTILPF
+125 AETPTFENTILPY
-138 DKSGETLD
+138 DKSGQTLN

-151 FFNLNECLTNDEMIK
+151 FFNLNECLTNDEMVA
-166 IAETVL
+166 IAEQVL
-172 PLLSKHSDSIMMNPK
+172 PMLSKHSDAIMMNPK

-196 QHRNEMGLDGQ
+196 QHRNEMGLDDQ
-207 QIRVVEKYEQDFVR
+207 QIRVVEKYHQDFMR
-221 NGAALPA
+221 HGAGLNAEQ
-228 DKQAELSKINEQLST
+228 QAELSQINEQLST

-253 KENANYKLVI
+253 KENAGYKLVI

-278 AAAEQAKN
+278 AAAEQAKS
-286 DSLEGKWVFTLSKPS
+286 DGMEGKWVFTLSKPS
-301 LIPFLQFSERRDLR
+301 LIPFLQFADNRDLR

-322 YNRGDNNNAN
+322 YNRGDNNNEY
-332 DNKQLINEMVKL
+332 DNKKLVNEMCKL
-344 RVQKAKLFGY
+344 RVQKAKLFGF

-362 AVNMAKDSKTV
+362 DVNMAKDSKTV

-396 AIADE
+396 KIADK

-424 YAFDENQIKPY
+424 YDFDENYIKPY

-453 GVTFTQN
+453 GISFTQN
-460 TNLPVY
+460 TNLPIY

-484 ILYMDYYP
+484 ILYLDYYP

-514 KKIYPVVSLVMNFT
+514 KKIYPVISLVMNFT

-558 SDGLYSR
+558 SDGLYTR

-592 RMYAKHYQTGEPM
+592 RMYAKHYQTGEVM
-605 PDSLITKIENSAL
+605 PDSLIAKIENSAL

-626 ELIAASILDMKFHE
+626 ELIAASILDMKYHE
-640 ITSIDEIKNLDV
+640 LTEPQDLDV

-710 GDLFNPELAAKF
+710 GDLFNPDLAASF
-722 RKHCLQEC
+722 RKNCLQEC

-750 PYLKARGLE
+750 PYLKARGLK

>member
-1 MADGSHGVS
+1 MA
-10 ISCGKY
+10 
-16 ITQFGFCQVFCI
+16 
-28 QKHKISYLCRTL
+28 
-40 TPKKYY
+40 
-46 NQMTKKLINMI
+46 NKLINMI

-63 LASCTSKNE
+63 LASCTSNNE
-72 LKTEAEPKNPFL
+72 PKTEAEPKNPFL

-196 QHRNEMGLDGQ
+196 QHRNEMGLDDQ

-253 KENANYKLVI
+253 KENSGYKLVI

-278 AAAEQAKN
+278 AAAEQAKS
-286 DSLEGKWVFTLSKPS
+286 DGMEGKWVFTLSKPS

-322 YNRGDNNNAN
+322 YNRGDNNNEY
-332 DNKQLINEMVKL
+332 DNKKLINEMVKL
-344 RVQKAKLFGY
+344 RVQKAKLFGF

-362 AVNMAKDSKTV
+362 DVNMAKDSKTV

-396 AIADE
+396 AIADA

-640 ITSIDEIKNLDV
+640 LTEVKDLDV
-652 DAFEKQQMDAIGLM
+652 DAFEKEQMDAIGLM
-666 PEILPRY
+666 KEILPRY

-710 GDLFNPELAAKF
+710 GDLFNPELAASF
-722 RKHCLQEC
+722 RKNCLQEC

-750 PYLKARGLE
+750 PYLKARGLK

>member
-1 MADGSHGVS
+1 MA
-10 ISCGKY
+10 
-16 ITQFGFCQVFCI
+16 
-28 QKHKISYLCRTL
+28 
-40 TPKKYY
+40 
-46 NQMTKKLINMI
+46 KKLINMI
-57 ALSMIT
+57 ALSVIT
-63 LASCTSKNE
+63 LASCSTKNE
-72 LKTEAEPKNPFL
+72 PKTEAEPKNPFL

-114 QLAEVE
+114 QLAEVG
-120 AIVSN
+120 AIIGN

-196 QHRNEMGLDGQ
+196 QHRNEMGLDDQ

-228 DKQAELSKINEQLST
+228 DKQEELSKINEQLST

-253 KENANYKLVI
+253 KENAGYKLII
-263 ENEADLAGL
+263 ENETDLAGL

-278 AAAEQAKN
+278 AAAEQAKA
-286 DSLEGKWVFTLSKPS
+286 DSIEGKWVFTLSKPS

-362 AVNMAKDSKTV
+362 AVNMAQDSKTV

-396 AIADE
+396 AIADA

-484 ILYMDYYP
+484 ILYLDYYP

-528 PASGDTPALLTW
+528 PASGGTPALLTW

-605 PDSLITKIENSAL
+605 PDSLINKIENSAL

-626 ELIAASILDMKFHE
+626 ELIAASILDMKYHE
-640 ITSIDEIKNLDV
+640 LTEAQDLDV
-652 DAFEKQQMDAIGLM
+652 DAFEKEQMDAIGLM

-698 LDKDAFNYFKSS
+698 LDKDAFNYFKTS
-710 GDLFNPELAAKF
+710 GDLFNPELAASF
-722 RKHCLQEC
+722 RKNCLQEC

-738 YRKFRGQDPDYE
+738 YRKFRGQDPDFE
-750 PYLKARGLE
+750 PYLKARGLK

>member
-1 MADGSHGVS
+1 MS
-10 ISCGKY
+10 
-16 ITQFGFCQVFCI
+16 
-28 QKHKISYLCRTL
+28 
-40 TPKKYY
+40 
-46 NQMTKKLINMI
+46 KKLINMI
-57 ALSMIT
+57 ALSVIV
-63 LASCTSKNE
+63 LASCTSKPE
-72 LKTEAEPKNPFL
+72 QKPEAEKPNPFL
-84 TEYTTPFQVPPFDQI
+84 SEYTTPFQVPPFDEI
-99 KNEHYLPAFEAGMKE
+99 KNEHYLPAFEAGIAE
-114 QLAEVE
+114 QQAEIDATVN
-120 AIVSN
+120 N
-125 AETPTFQNTILPF
+125 AETPTFENTILPY
-138 DKSGETLD
+138 DKSGQTLN

-151 FFNLNECLTNDEMIK
+151 FFNLNECLTNDEMVA
-166 IAETVL
+166 IAEQVL
-172 PLLSKHSDSIMMNPK
+172 PMLSKHSDAIMMNPK

-196 QHRNEMGLDGQ
+196 QHRNEMGLDDQ
-207 QIRVVEKYEQDFVR
+207 QIRVVEKYHQDFMR
-221 NGAALPA
+221 HGAGLNAEQ
-228 DKQAELSKINEQLST
+228 QAELSQINEQLST

-253 KENANYKLVI
+253 KENAGYKLVI

-278 AAAEQAKN
+278 AAAEQAKA
-286 DSLEGKWVFTLSKPS
+286 DGMEGKWVFTLSKPS
-301 LIPFLQFSERRDLR
+301 LIPFLQFADNRDLR

-322 YNRGDNNNAN
+322 YNRGDNNNEY
-332 DNKQLINEMVKL
+332 DNKKLVNEMCKL
-344 RVQKAKLFGY
+344 RVQKAKLFGF

-362 AVNMAKDSKTV
+362 DVNMAKDSKTV

-379 IFNPAQQLAKKE
+379 IFNPAQKLAKKE

-396 AIADE
+396 AIADK

-424 YAFDENQIKPY
+424 YDFDENYIKPY
-435 LTVDNVRNG
+435 LTVDNVRDG
-444 MFMAANKLY
+444 MFLAARMLY
-453 GVTFTQN
+453 GVTFTKN
-460 TNLPVY
+460 ETLPIY

-471 TYEVKEANGDFLG
+471 TYEVKEANGDLLG

-558 SDGLYSR
+558 SDGLYTR

-592 RMYAKHYQTGEPM
+592 RMYAKHYQTGEVM
-605 PDSLITKIENSAL
+605 PDSLIAKIENSAL

-626 ELIAASILDMKFHE
+626 ELIAASILDMKYHE
-640 ITSIDEIKNLDV
+640 LTEAQDLDV

-673 RSTNFSHIFNGGYSA
+673 RSTNFAHIFNGGYSA

-710 GDLFNPELAAKF
+710 GDLFNPDLAASF
-722 RKHCLQEC
+722 RKNCLQEC
-730 GNDEGMVQ
+730 GNDEGMAQ

-750 PYLKARGLE
+750 PYLKARGLK

>member
-1 MADGSHGVS
+1 
-10 ISCGKY
+10 
-16 ITQFGFCQVFCI
+16 
-28 QKHKISYLCRTL
+28 
-40 TPKKYY
+40 
-46 NQMTKKLINMI
+46 MI
-57 ALSMIT
+57 ALSVIT
-63 LASCTSKNE
+63 LASCTTKNE
-72 LKTEAEPKNPFL
+72 VKTETEAPNPFL

-99 KNEHYLPAFEAGMKE
+99 KIDHYMPAFEAGIAE
-114 QLAEVE
+114 QKAEVE
-120 AIVSN
+120 AIVNN
-125 AETPTFQNTILPF
+125 AETPTFANTILPF
-138 DKSGETLD
+138 DKSGQILS

-151 FFNLNECLTNDEMIK
+151 FFNLNECLTNDEMVK
-166 IAETVL
+166 IAEQVL
-172 PLLSKHSDSIMMNPK
+172 PMLSKHSDAIMMNPK

-196 QHRNEMGLDGQ
+196 QHRNEMGLDDQ

-221 NGAALPA
+221 NGAALSPK
-228 DKQAELSKINEQLST
+228 KQEELSQINEQLST

-253 KENANYKLVI
+253 KENAGYKLVI
-263 ENEADLAGL
+263 DDKQDLAGL
-272 PQTSID
+272 PKTSID
-278 AAAEQAKN
+278 AAAEQAKA
-286 DSLEGKWVFTLSKPS
+286 DGMEGKWVFTLSKPS
-301 LIPFLQFSERRDLR
+301 LIPFLQFADKRDLR
-315 EQMYKAY
+315 EKMYKAY
-322 YNRGDNNNAN
+322 YNRGDNGNEY
-332 DNKQLINEMVKL
+332 DNKALINEMLKL
-344 RVQKAKLFGY
+344 RIRKAQLFGY
-354 DNYADYVL
+354 DNYANYVL
-362 AVNMAKDSKTV
+362 AVNMAKDDATV

-379 IFNPAQQLAKKE
+379 IFNPAQNLAKKE

-396 AIADE
+396 AIADA
-401 EGANIKLEGWDW
+401 EGAGFKLAGWDW

-424 YAFDENQIKPY
+424 YDFDENYIKPY

-453 GVTFTQN
+453 GITFTQN
-460 TNLPVY
+460 TNLPIY

-484 ILYMDYYP
+484 ILYLDYYP
-492 RESKSGGAWCTSFR
+492 RESKSGGAWCTEFR
-506 ESGHDING
+506 TSGHDING

-558 SDGLYSR
+558 SDGLYTR

-592 RMYAKHYQTGEPM
+592 RMYAKHYMTGEPM

-626 ELIAASILDMKFHE
+626 ELIAASILDMKYHE
-640 ITSIDEIKNLDV
+640 LTEAKNLDV
-652 DAFEKQQMDAIGLM
+652 DAFEKEQMEAIGLM

-710 GDLFNPELAAKF
+710 GDLFNPELAASF
-722 RKHCLQEC
+722 RKNCLQEC
-730 GNDEGMVQ
+730 GYDEGMVQ

-750 PYLKARGLE
+750 PYLKARGLK

>member
-1 MADGSHGVS
+1 
-10 ISCGKY
+10 
-16 ITQFGFCQVFCI
+16 
-28 QKHKISYLCRTL
+28 
-40 TPKKYY
+40 
-46 NQMTKKLINMI
+46 MI
-57 ALSMIT
+57 ALSVIT
-63 LASCTSKNE
+63 LASCTSKPE
-72 LKTEAEPKNPFL
+72 QKAEAERPNPFL

-99 KNEHYLPAFEAGMKE
+99 KIEHYLPSFEAGMKE
-114 QLAEVE
+114 QLDEVE
-120 AIVSN
+120 GIVNNTEPAS
-125 AETPTFQNTILPF
+125 FDNTILPY
-138 DKSGETLD
+138 DKSGKTLS

-151 FFNLNECLTNDEMIK
+151 FFNLNECLTNDEMVA
-166 IAETVL
+166 IAEQVL
-172 PLLSKHSDSIMMNPK
+172 PMLSKHSDAIMMNPK

-196 QHRNEMGLDGQ
+196 QHRNEMGLDDQ
-207 QIRVVEKYEQDFVR
+207 QIRVVEKYHQDFVR

-228 DKQAELSKINEQLST
+228 DKQAELSQINEQLST

-263 ENEADLAGL
+263 DKDWNLAGL

-286 DSLEGKWVFTLSKPS
+286 DGMEGKWVFTLSKPS
-301 LIPFLQFSERRDLR
+301 LIPFLQFADNRHLR
-315 EQMYKAY
+315 EQIYKAY
-322 YNRGDNNNAN
+322 YNRGDNNNEY
-332 DNKQLINEMVKL
+332 DNKAIIKQMLEL
-344 RVQKAKLFGY
+344 RLKKAQLFGY
-354 DNYADYVL
+354 ENFADYVL
-362 AVNMAKDSKTV
+362 AVNMAQDSKTV

-396 AIADE
+396 EISDKECENEENEAIE
-401 EGANIKLEGWDW
+401 IQGFDW

-424 YAFDENQIKPY
+424 YDFDENYIKPY

-453 GVTFTQN
+453 GITFTQN
-460 TNLPVY
+460 TNLPIY
-466 YPGVE
+466 YPDVE

-484 ILYMDYYP
+484 ILYLDYYP

-592 RMYAKHYQTGEPM
+592 RMYAKHYKTGEVM
-605 PDSLITKIENSAL
+605 PDSLINKIENSAL

-710 GDLFNPELAAKF
+710 GDLFNPELAASF
-722 RKHCLQEC
+722 RKNCLQEC

-750 PYLKARGLE
+750 PYLKARGLK

>member
-1 MADGSHGVS
+1 MS
-10 ISCGKY
+10 
-16 ITQFGFCQVFCI
+16 
-28 QKHKISYLCRTL
+28 
-40 TPKKYY
+40 
-46 NQMTKKLINMI
+46 KKLIHVI
-57 ALSMIT
+57 TLSIIT
-63 LASCTSKNE
+63 LASCTSKSE
-72 LKTEAEPKNPFL
+72 KSTDQVGANPFL
-84 TEYTTPFQVPPFDQI
+84 SEYTTPFQVPPFDQI
-99 KNEHYLPAFEAGMKE
+99 KNEHYLPAFEAGIAE
-114 QLAEVE
+114 QQAEIE

-125 AETPTFQNTILPF
+125 EETPTFQNTILPL
-138 DKSGETLD
+138 DKSGEILD

-151 FFNLNECLTNDEMIK
+151 FFNLNECLTNDEMIS
-166 IAETVL
+166 IAEQVL
-172 PLLSKHSDSIMMNPK
+172 PMLSKHGDEIAMNPK

-196 QHRNEMGLDGQ
+196 QHRNDMGLDDQ
-207 QIRVVEKYEQDFVR
+207 QIRVVEKYHQDFIR
-221 NGAALPA
+221 SGAGLPA
-228 DKQAELSKINEQLST
+228 DKQEELSKINEQLST
-243 LSLQF
+243 LSLQY

-253 KENANYKLVI
+253 KENAGYKLVI
-263 ENEADLAGL
+263 DNEADLAGL

-278 AAAEQAKN
+278 AATEQAKN
-286 DSLEGKWVFTLSKPS
+286 EGMEGKWMFTLSKPS
-301 LIPFLQFSERRDLR
+301 LIPFLQFADNRNMR

-322 YNRGDNNNAN
+322 YNRGDNNNEY
-332 DNKQLINEMVKL
+332 DNKKLVNEMVNL
-344 RVQKAKLFGY
+344 RVKKAQLFGY

-362 AVNMAKDSKTV
+362 AVNMAQDSKTV

-396 AIADE
+396 AIADK

-424 YAFDENQIKPY
+424 YDFDENQIKPY

-444 MFMAANKLY
+444 MFEAANKLY
-453 GVTFTQN
+453 GITFTKN
-460 TNLPVY
+460 ESLPIY

-484 ILYMDYYP
+484 ILYLDYYP

-558 SDGLYSR
+558 SDGLYDR
-565 TCGNVPHDYVEM
+565 TCGNVPHDYVEL

-592 RMYAKHYQTGEPM
+592 RMYAKHYQTGEVM
-605 PDSLITKIENSAL
+605 PDSLIAKIENSAL

-626 ELIAASILDMKFHE
+626 ELIAASILDMRYHE
-640 ITSIDEIKNLDV
+640 LSEPQTLDV
-652 DAFEKQQMDAIGLM
+652 DAFEKQQMDAINLM

-673 RSTNFSHIFNGGYSA
+673 RSTNFSHIFSGGYSA

-698 LDKDAFNYFKSS
+698 LDKDAFNYFKTS
-710 GDLFNPELAAKF
+710 GDLFNPELAASF
-722 RKHCLQEC
+722 RKNCLQEC

-750 PYLKARGLE
+750 PYLKARGLK

>member
-1 MADGSHGVS
+1 MS
-10 ISCGKY
+10 
-16 ITQFGFCQVFCI
+16 
-28 QKHKISYLCRTL
+28 
-40 TPKKYY
+40 
-46 NQMTKKLINMI
+46 KKLLHVI
-57 ALSMIT
+57 ALSIIALT
-63 LASCTSKNE
+63 ACDNKQA
-72 LKTEAEPKNPFL
+72 KQVEAPAANPFL

-99 KNEHYLPAFEAGMKE
+99 KNEHYMPAFEAGIRE
-114 QLAEVE
+114 QQSEVE
-120 AIVSN
+120 AICNN
-125 AETPTFQNTILPF
+125 AEAPTFQNTILPF
-138 DKSGETLD
+138 DKSGQTLD

-151 FFNLNECLTNDEMIK
+151 FFNLNECLTNDEMVA
-166 IAETVL
+166 IAEQVL
-172 PLLSKHSDSIMMNPK
+172 PMLSKHSDAIMMNPK

-196 QHRNEMGLDGQ
+196 QHRNEMGLDDQ
-207 QIRVVEKYEQDFVR
+207 QIRVVEKYHQDFIR
-221 NGAALPA
+221 SGAGLNAEQ
-228 DKQAELSKINEQLST
+228 QAELSQINEQLST

-253 KENANYKLVI
+253 KENAGYKLVV

-278 AAAEQAKN
+278 AAAEQAKAEGM
-286 DSLEGKWVFTLSKPS
+286 EGKWVFTLSKPS
-301 LIPFLQFSERRDLR
+301 LIPFLQFADNRDLR
-315 EQMYKAY
+315 EKMYKAY
-322 YNRGDNNNAN
+322 YNRGDNDNEY
-332 DNKQLINEMVKL
+332 DNKKLINEMCKL

-362 AVNMAKDSKTV
+362 AVNMAQDSKTV

-379 IFNPAQQLAKKE
+379 IFNPAQQLAKRE

-396 AIADE
+396 AIADA
-401 EGANIKLEGWDW
+401 EGAGIKLEGWDW

-424 YAFDENQIKPY
+424 YDFDENYIKPY

-444 MFMAANKLY
+444 MFTAANKLY
-453 GVTFTQN
+453 GITFTQN

-506 ESGHDING
+506 ESGHDIEGN
-514 KKIYPVVSLVMNFT
+514 KVYPVVSLVMNFT

-558 SDGLYSR
+558 SDGLYDR

-592 RMYAKHYQTGEPM
+592 RMYAKHYQTGEVM
-605 PDSLITKIENSAL
+605 PDSLINKIENSAL

-626 ELIAASILDMKFHE
+626 ELIAASILDMKYHE
-640 ITSIDEIKNLDV
+640 LTEPQDLDV
-652 DAFEKQQMDAIGLM
+652 DAFEKQQMDAIDLM

-698 LDKDAFNYFKSS
+698 LDKDAFNYFKTS
-710 GDLFNPELAAKF
+710 GDLFNPELAASF
-722 RKHCLQEC
+722 RKNCLQEC

-750 PYLKARGLE
+750 PYLKARGLK

>member
-1 MADGSHGVS
+1 M
-10 ISCGKY
+10 
-16 ITQFGFCQVFCI
+16 
-28 QKHKISYLCRTL
+28 
-40 TPKKYY
+40 
-46 NQMTKKLINMI
+46 NKKLINMI
-57 ALSMIT
+57 ALSVIT
-63 LASCTSKNE
+63 LASCT
-72 LKTEAEPKNPFL
+72 TEPKPQPEVEKPNPFL
-84 TEYTTPFQVPPFDQI
+84 SEYTTPFQVPPFDQI

-120 AIVSN
+120 AIVNN
-125 AETPTFQNTILPF
+125 AEPATFENTILPY
-138 DKSGETLD
+138 DKSGQTLN

-151 FFNLNECLTNDEMIK
+151 FFNLNECLTNDEMVA
-166 IAETVL
+166 IAEQVL

-196 QHRNEMGLDGQ
+196 QHRNETGLDDQ
-207 QIRVVEKYEQDFVR
+207 QIRVVEKYHQDFMR
-221 NGAALPA
+221 HGAGLPA
-228 DKQAELSKINEQLST
+228 DKQAELSRINEQLST

-253 KENANYKLVI
+253 KENAGYKLVI

-278 AAAEQAKN
+278 AAAEQAKAEGM
-286 DSLEGKWVFTLSKPS
+286 EGKWVFTLSKPS
-301 LIPFLQFSERRDLR
+301 LIPFLQFADNRSLR

-322 YNRGDNNNAN
+322 YNRGDNNNEY
-332 DNKQLINEMVKL
+332 DNKKLVNEMCKL
-344 RVQKAKLFGY
+344 RVQKAKLFGF

-362 AVNMAKDSKTV
+362 DVNMAKDSKTV

-379 IFNPAQQLAKKE
+379 IFNPAQKLAKKE

-396 AIADE
+396 AIADK

-424 YAFDENQIKPY
+424 YDFDENYIKPY

-453 GVTFTQN
+453 GISFTQN

-484 ILYMDYYP
+484 ILYLDYYP

-514 KKIYPVVSLVMNFT
+514 KKIYPVISLVMNFT

-558 SDGLYSR
+558 SDGLYTR

-592 RMYAKHYQTGEPM
+592 RMYAKHYQTGEVM
-605 PDSLITKIENSAL
+605 PDSLIAKIENSAL

-626 ELIAASILDMKFHE
+626 ELIAASILDMKYHE
-640 ITSIDEIKNLDV
+640 LTEPQDLDV

-710 GDLFNPELAAKF
+710 GDLFNQELAASF
-722 RKHCLQEC
+722 RKNCLQEC

-750 PYLKARGLE
+750 PYLKARGLK

>member
-1 MADGSHGVS
+1 
-10 ISCGKY
+10 
-16 ITQFGFCQVFCI
+16 
-28 QKHKISYLCRTL
+28 
-40 TPKKYY
+40 
-46 NQMTKKLINMI
+46 MTKKIINMI
-57 ALSMIT
+57 ALSVIT
-63 LASCTSKNE
+63 LASCTSKPE
-72 LKTEAEPKNPFL
+72 QKTEAVGPNPFL

-99 KNEHYLPAFEAGMKE
+99 KIEHYMPAFEAGIKE
-114 QLAEVE
+114 QQAEIE
-120 AIVSN
+120 AIANNS
-125 AETPTFQNTILPF
+125 ETPTFQNTILPF

-151 FFNLNECLTNDEMIK
+151 FFNLNECLTNDEMIA
-166 IAETVL
+166 IAEQVL
-172 PLLSKHSDSIMMNPK
+172 PMLSKHSDAIMMNPK

-196 QHRNEMGLDGQ
+196 QHRNEMGLDDQ
-207 QIRVVEKYEQDFVR
+207 QIRVVEKYHQDFVR

-228 DKQAELSKINEQLST
+228 DKQAELSQINEQLST

-263 ENEADLAGL
+263 EDEKDLAGL

-278 AAAEQAKN
+278 AAADQAKA
-286 DSLEGKWVFTLSKPS
+286 DGMEGKWVFTLSKPS
-301 LIPFLQFSERRDLR
+301 LIPFLQFADNYKLR
-315 EQMYKAY
+315 KEMYDAY
-322 YNRGDNNNAN
+322 YNRGDNNNEY
-332 DNKQLINEMVKL
+332 DNKALIKQMLEL
-344 RVQKAKLFGY
+344 RLRKAQLFGY
-354 DNYADYVL
+354 ENFADYVL
-362 AVNMAKDSKTV
+362 AVNMAHDSKTV

-379 IFNPAQQLAKKE
+379 IFKPAQELAKKE

-396 AIADE
+396 EIRYKEYMSRTFEKE
-401 EGANIKLEGWDW
+401 EIVKPKDRVNKIYGSDW

-424 YAFDENQIKPY
+424 YDFDENYIKPY

-453 GVTFTQN
+453 GITFTQN
-460 TNLPVY
+460 TNLPIY

-471 TYEVKEANGDFLG
+471 TYEVREANGDLLG
-484 ILYMDYYP
+484 ILYLDYYP

-565 TCGNVPHDYVEM
+565 TCGNVPHDYVEL

-592 RMYAKHYQTGEPM
+592 RMFAKHYQTGDVM
-605 PDSLITKIENSAL
+605 PDSLINKIENSAL

-640 ITSIDEIKNLDV
+640 LTEAKDIDVK
-652 DAFEKQQMDAIGLM
+652 AFEKQQMDAIGLM

-673 RSTNFSHIFNGGYSA
+673 RPTNFAHIFSGGYSA

-698 LDKDAFNYFKSS
+698 LDKDAFNYFKTS
-710 GDLFNPELAAKF
+710 GDLFNQELAASF
-722 RKHCLQEC
+722 RKNCLQEC

-750 PYLKARGLE
+750 PYLRARGLK

>member
-1 MADGSHGVS
+1 
-10 ISCGKY
+10 
-16 ITQFGFCQVFCI
+16 
-28 QKHKISYLCRTL
+28 
-40 TPKKYY
+40 
-46 NQMTKKLINMI
+46 MTKKLINMI
-57 ALSMIT
+57 ALSVIT
-63 LASCTSKNE
+63 LASCTSKPE
-72 LKTEAEPKNPFL
+72 QKAEVESPNPFL
-84 TEYTTPFQVPPFDQI
+84 SEYTTPFQVPPFDQI
-99 KNEHYLPAFEAGMKE
+99 KNEHYMPAFEAGIKE
-114 QLAEVE
+114 QQAEVE
-120 AIVSN
+120 AICNN
-125 AETPTFQNTILPF
+125 AEPATFENTILPF
-138 DKSGETLD
+138 DKSGQTLD

-151 FFNLNECLTNDEMIK
+151 FFNLNECLTNDEMIA
-166 IAETVL
+166 IAEQVL
-172 PLLSKHSDSIMMNPK
+172 PMLSKHSDAIMMNPK

-196 QHRNEMGLDGQ
+196 QHRNEMGLDDQ
-207 QIRVVEKYEQDFVR
+207 QIRVVEKYHQDFIR
-221 NGAALPA
+221 SGAGLDAEQ
-228 DKQAELSKINEQLST
+228 QAELSRINEQLST

-253 KENANYKLVI
+253 KENAGYKLVV

-278 AAAEQAKN
+278 AAAEQAKA
-286 DSLEGKWVFTLSKPS
+286 DGMEGKWVFTLSKPS
-301 LIPFLQFSERRDLR
+301 LIPFLQFADNRDLR

-322 YNRGDNNNAN
+322 YNRGDNNNEY
-332 DNKQLINEMVKL
+332 DNKSLINEMCKL

-362 AVNMAKDSKTV
+362 AVNMAQDSKTV

-396 AIADE
+396 AIADK

-424 YAFDENQIKPY
+424 YDFDENYIKPY

-444 MFMAANKLY
+444 MFEAANKLY
-453 GVTFTQN
+453 GVTFTKN
-460 TNLPVY
+460 ESLPIY

-484 ILYMDYYP
+484 ILYLDYYP

-506 ESGHDING
+506 ESGYDING

-558 SDGLYSR
+558 SDGLYDR
-565 TCGNVPHDYVEM
+565 TCGNVPHDYVEL

-592 RMYAKHYQTGEPM
+592 RMYAKHYQTGEVM
-605 PDSLITKIENSAL
+605 PDSLINKIENSAL

-626 ELIAASILDMKFHE
+626 ELIAASILDMKYHE
-640 ITSIDEIKNLDV
+640 LTEAQDLDV
-652 DAFEKQQMDAIGLM
+652 DAFEKEQMDAIGLM

-698 LDKDAFNYFKSS
+698 LDKDAFNYFKTS
-710 GDLFNPELAAKF
+710 GDLFNPELAASF
-722 RKHCLQEC
+722 RKNCLQEC

-750 PYLKARGLE
+750 PYLKARGLK

>member
-1 MADGSHGVS
+1 M
-10 ISCGKY
+10 
-16 ITQFGFCQVFCI
+16 
-28 QKHKISYLCRTL
+28 
-40 TPKKYY
+40 
-46 NQMTKKLINMI
+46 NKKLINMI
-57 ALSMIT
+57 ALSVIV
-63 LASCTSKNE
+63 LASCTSKPE
-72 LKTEAEPKNPFL
+72 PKPEAEKPNPFL
-84 TEYTTPFQVPPFDQI
+84 SEYTTPFQVPPFDEI
-99 KNEHYLPAFEAGMKE
+99 KNEHYLPAFEAGIAE
-114 QLAEVE
+114 QQAEIDD
-120 AIVSN
+120 IVNN
-125 AETPTFQNTILPF
+125 AETPTFENTILPY
-138 DKSGETLD
+138 DKSGQTLS

-151 FFNLNECLTNDEMIK
+151 FFNLNECLTNDEMVA
-166 IAETVL
+166 IAEQVL
-172 PLLSKHSDSIMMNPK
+172 PMLSKHSDAIMMNPK

-196 QHRNEMGLDGQ
+196 QHRNEMGLDDQ
-207 QIRVVEKYEQDFVR
+207 QIRVVEKYHQDFMR
-221 NGAALPA
+221 HGAGLNAEQ
-228 DKQAELSKINEQLST
+228 QAELSQINEQLST

-253 KENANYKLVI
+253 KENAGYKLVI
-263 ENEADLAGL
+263 EDKANLAGL

-278 AAAEQAKN
+278 AAAEQAKA
-286 DSLEGKWVFTLSKPS
+286 DGMEGKWVFTLSKPS
-301 LIPFLQFSERRDLR
+301 LIPFLQFADNRDLR

-322 YNRGDNNNAN
+322 YNRDDNNNEY
-332 DNKQLINEMVKL
+332 DNKKLVNEMCKL
-344 RVQKAKLFGY
+344 RVQKAKLFGF

-362 AVNMAKDSKTV
+362 DVNMAKDSKTV

-379 IFNPAQQLAKKE
+379 IFNPAQKLAKKE

-396 AIADE
+396 AIADK

-424 YAFDENQIKPY
+424 YDFDENYIKPY
-435 LTVDNVRNG
+435 LTVDNVRDG
-444 MFMAANKLY
+444 MFLAARMLY
-453 GVTFTQN
+453 GVTFTKN
-460 TNLPVY
+460 ETLPIY

-471 TYEVKEANGDFLG
+471 TYEVKEANGDLLG

-558 SDGLYSR
+558 SDGLYTR

-592 RMYAKHYQTGEPM
+592 RMYAKHYQTGEVM
-605 PDSLITKIENSAL
+605 PDSLIAKIENSAL

-626 ELIAASILDMKFHE
+626 ELIAASILDMKYHE
-640 ITSIDEIKNLDV
+640 LTEAQDLDV

-673 RSTNFSHIFNGGYSA
+673 RSTNFAHIFNGGYSA

-710 GDLFNPELAAKF
+710 GDLFNPDLAASF
-722 RKHCLQEC
+722 RKNCLQEC

-750 PYLKARGLE
+750 PYLKARGLK